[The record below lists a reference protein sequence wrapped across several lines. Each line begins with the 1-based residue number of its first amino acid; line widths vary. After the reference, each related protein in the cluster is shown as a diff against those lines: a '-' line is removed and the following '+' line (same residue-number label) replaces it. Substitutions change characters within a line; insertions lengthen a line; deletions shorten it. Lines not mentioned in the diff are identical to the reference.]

1 MNDAELWAKMYEQKH
16 AEINGRNVWHYLI
29 STAIGN
35 IHVVEFEL
43 ESKELIRTLFDEDN
57 DKAEKYFNYT
67 CKKIIDGK
75 I

>member
-1 MNDAELWAKMYEQKH
+1 MNEELWAKMYEQKH
-16 AEINGRNVWHYLI
+16 AVINGRNVWHYLI

-43 ESKELIRTLFDEDN
+43 EGKEIIRKLFDEDN
-57 DKAEKYFNYT
+57 EKAQKYFDYT
-67 CKKIIDGK
+67 CKKIIDGR